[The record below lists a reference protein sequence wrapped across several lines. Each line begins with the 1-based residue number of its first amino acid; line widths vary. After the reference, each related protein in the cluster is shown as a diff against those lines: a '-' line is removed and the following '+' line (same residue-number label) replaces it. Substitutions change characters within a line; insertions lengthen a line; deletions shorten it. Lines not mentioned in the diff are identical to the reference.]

1 MNEEIKKEFA
11 ALANQIREGFGSNDK
26 QLRVLKTRMA
36 KLELELRGVKK
47 AANENSVEILGLKVS
62 RASKAN

>member
-1 MNEEIKKEFA
+1 MSDEIKQEFSI
-11 ALANQIREGFGSNDK
+11 LADQIRKGFTSNDR

-47 AANENSVEILGLKVS
+47 AANQNSVEILGLKVGK
-62 RASKAN
+62 SKNT